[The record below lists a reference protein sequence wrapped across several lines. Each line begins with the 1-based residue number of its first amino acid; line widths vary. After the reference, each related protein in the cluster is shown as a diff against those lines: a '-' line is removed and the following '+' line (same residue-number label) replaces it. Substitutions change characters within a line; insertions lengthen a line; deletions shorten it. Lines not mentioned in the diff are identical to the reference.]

1 MMHVLAC
8 EAVREDLQAYHDR
21 ELTIEREVQVAAHLH
36 DCVACRLES
45 AELADLGAA
54 LREMSATVAGRAGD
68 VSGHG
73 LPRAVLERLR
83 VEEEFS
89 LRSQVRGLFEDMHFV
104 WAALGATLAATIC
117 LAGSVG
123 VLHAVSRERPDSLA
137 GIISQLQLANPGS
150 NQNPMRLD
158 RRMRAPRP
166 YVDASFAMTD
176 EDAVFALSAVVTR
189 EGRIQNIELLVAEQ
203 ARQLKVKPEVV
214 LAMLDAA
221 SRARFAPARRIGADD
236 VPVAVSMVWLLANT
250 TVKGQPDLDL
260 LVSPARWPGHVQVP
274 VPPPPVPEAPDA
286 APPTKPSAESS
297 SLAG

>member
-8 EAVREDLQAYHDR
+8 EAVREDLQAFHDR
-21 ELTIEREVQVAAHLH
+21 ELPVERQVLIAAHLRE
-36 DCVACRLES
+36 CVACRLES
-45 AELADLGAA
+45 AELADLGDA
-54 LREMSATVAGRAGD
+54 LREMSAGLAGQAGD
-68 VSGHG
+68 VSGRG

-137 GIISQLQLANPGS
+137 GVISQLQLANPGS

-189 EGRIQNIELLVAEQ
+189 EGRIQNVELLVAEQ

-221 SRARFAPARRIGADD
+221 SRARFAPAERIGAD

-260 LVSPARWPGHVQVP
+260 LVSPARWPGHIQVP
-274 VPPPPVPEAPDA
+274 VPPPPVAEAPDV
-286 APPTKPSAESS
+286 APPTKPSADSS

>member
-1 MMHVLAC
+1 MMHVVAC
-8 EAVREDLQAYHDR
+8 EAARDELQAFYDG
-21 ELTIEREVQVAAHLH
+21 ELPIERQVQIAEHLRE
-36 DCVACRLES
+36 CVACRLES
-45 AELADLGAA
+45 ADLAA
-54 LREMSATVAGRAGD
+54 LGDAIRQMSAEVAGRAGD
-68 VSGHG
+68 VSDG

-137 GIISQLQLANPGS
+137 GVISQLQLANPGS

-221 SRARFAPARRIGADD
+221 SRARFAPAERIGADD

-260 LVSPARWPGHVQVP
+260 LVSPSRWPGHVQVP
-274 VPPPPVPEAPDA
+274 VPPPPVAELPDV
-286 APPTKPSAESS
+286 APPTKPSNESS